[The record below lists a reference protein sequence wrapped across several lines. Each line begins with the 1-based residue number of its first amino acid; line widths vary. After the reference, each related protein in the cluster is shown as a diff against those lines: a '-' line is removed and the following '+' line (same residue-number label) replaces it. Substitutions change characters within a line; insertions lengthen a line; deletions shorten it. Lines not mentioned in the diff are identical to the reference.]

1 MLILAQNPPAVN
13 PFFAKNCRNTDFFL
27 CRRFYWKAADFIRQ
41 ILPLFPLIPGGIR
54 IIMRENFQIA
64 RNVPMRYDRVYNFS
78 AGPAMMPESVLEEI
92 AAEVLNY
99 HGSGMSVMEMSHRSP
114 VFQEI
119 LSQSEADLRTLMHIP
134 DNYKV
139 LFVQGGGTVQFAMVP
154 MNLMKNGV
162 ACYVE
167 TGAWSKKAIAEA
179 KRYGEVKIV
188 ASSADK
194 NFSYLPDCSDLDIPD
209 NADYVY
215 ICENETI
222 NGTAYHTLPNTKG
235 KVLVADQSSLF
246 LSRPCDVSKY
256 GLIWA
261 GVQKNVGPAGMS
273 IVIIRED
280 LIRED
285 LPEFV
290 PTYLRYKTHADADSL
305 YNTPNCWSIY
315 CCGKVFQYLL
325 ANGGLEAMAQRN
337 EEKAAVLYGFLDR
350 SQFFTAAVRKEDRS
364 LMNVPFFSPSKEQDA
379 EVAAS
384 AKAAGF
390 DNLKGHKSVGGLRAS
405 IYNAMPKEGV
415 EALVDFLKKYEA
427 EHT

>member
-1 MLILAQNPPAVN
+1 MKYN
-13 PFFAKNCRNTDFFL
+13 RT
-27 CRRFYWKAADFIRQ
+27 
-41 ILPLFPLIPGGIR
+41 
-54 IIMRENFQIA
+54 
-64 RNVPMRYDRVYNFS
+64 YNFS
-78 AGPAMMPESVLEEI
+78 AGPAMMPEPVLEEI
-92 AAEVLNY
+92 RDEMMNY
-99 HGSGMSVMEMSHRSP
+99 RGSGMCVMEMSHRSK
-114 VFQEI
+114 VFQDI
-119 LSQSEADLRTLMHIP
+119 LAQAEADLRELMHIP
-134 DNYKV
+134 ENYKV

-194 NFSYLPDCSDLDIPD
+194 NFSYIPDCSDLDIPD

-222 NGTAYHTLPNTKG
+222 HGTTWHNLPNTKG
-235 KVLVADQSSLF
+235 KVLVADQSSMF

-256 GLIWA
+256 GLIWG
-261 GVQKNVGPAGMS
+261 GVQKNVGPAGMA

-305 YNTPNCWSIY
+305 YNTPNCWAIY
-315 CCGKVFQYLL
+315 CCGKVFKYLL
-325 ANGGLEAMAQRN
+325 DNGGLEAMAQRN
-337 EEKAAVLYGFLDR
+337 AEKAAILYDFLDQ
-350 SQFFTAAVRKEDRS
+350 SKFFTGAVRKEDRS
-364 LMNVPFFSPSKEQDA
+364 YMNVPFVSPSKEQDA
-379 EVAAS
+379 EVVAAT
-384 AKAAGF
+384 KAAGF

-415 EALVDFLKKYEA
+415 EALVAFLKKYEA
-427 EHT
+427 ERA

>member
-1 MLILAQNPPAVN
+1 M
-13 PFFAKNCRNTDFFL
+13 K
-27 CRRFYWKAADFIRQ
+27 
-41 ILPLFPLIPGGIR
+41 
-54 IIMRENFQIA
+54 
-64 RNVPMRYDRVYNFS
+64 YDRVYNFS
-78 AGPAMMPESVLEEI
+78 AGPAMMPEPVLEEI

-99 HGSGMSVMEMSHRSP
+99 RGSGMSVMEMSHRSK
-114 VFQEI
+114 VFQDI
-119 LSQSEADLRTLMHIP
+119 LAQAEADLRELMHIP
-134 DNYKV
+134 ENYKV

-154 MNLMKNGV
+154 MNLMKKGV

-194 NFSYLPDCSDLDIPD
+194 NFSYIPNCSDLDIPD

-222 NGTAYHTLPNTKG
+222 HGTTWHNLPNTKG
-235 KVLVADQSSLF
+235 KILVADQSSMF

-285 LPEFV
+285 VPEFV

-305 YNTPNCWSIY
+305 YNTPNCWAIY
-315 CCGKVFQYLL
+315 CCGKVFKYLL
-325 ANGGLEAMAQRN
+325 DNGGLEAMAQRN
-337 EEKAAVLYGFLDR
+337 AEKAAILYDFLDQ
-350 SQFFTAAVRKEDRS
+350 SKFFTGAVRKEDRS
-364 LMNVPFFSPSKEQDA
+364 YMNVPFVSPSKEQDA
-379 EVAAS
+379 EVVAAT
-384 AKAAGF
+384 KAAGF

-415 EALVDFLKKYEA
+415 EALVEFLKKYEA
-427 EHT
+427 EHA

>member
-1 MLILAQNPPAVN
+1 M
-13 PFFAKNCRNTDFFL
+13 K
-27 CRRFYWKAADFIRQ
+27 
-41 ILPLFPLIPGGIR
+41 
-54 IIMRENFQIA
+54 
-64 RNVPMRYDRVYNFS
+64 YDRVYNFS
-78 AGPAMMPESVLEEI
+78 AGPAMMPEPVLEEI

-99 HGSGMSVMEMSHRSP
+99 RGSGMSVMEMSHRSK
-114 VFQEI
+114 VFQDI
-119 LSQSEADLRTLMHIP
+119 LAQAEADLRELMHIP
-134 DNYKV
+134 ENYKV

-154 MNLMKNGV
+154 MNLMKKGV

-194 NFSYLPDCSDLDIPD
+194 NFSYIPNCSDLDIPD

-222 NGTAYHTLPNTKG
+222 HGTTWHNLPNTKG
-235 KVLVADQSSLF
+235 KILVADQSSMF

-261 GVQKNVGPAGMS
+261 GVQKNVGPAGMA

-285 LPEFV
+285 VPEFV

-305 YNTPNCWSIY
+305 YNTPNCWAIY
-315 CCGKVFQYLL
+315 CCGKVFKYLL
-325 ANGGLEAMAQRN
+325 DNGGLEAMAQRN
-337 EEKAAVLYGFLDR
+337 AEKAAILYDFLDQ
-350 SQFFTAAVRKEDRS
+350 SKFFTGAVRKEDRS
-364 LMNVPFFSPSKEQDA
+364 YMNVPFVSPSKEQDA
-379 EVAAS
+379 EVVAAT
-384 AKAAGF
+384 KAAGF

-415 EALVDFLKKYEA
+415 EALVEVLKKYEA
-427 EHT
+427 EHA

>member
-1 MLILAQNPPAVN
+1 V
-13 PFFAKNCRNTDFFL
+13 K
-27 CRRFYWKAADFIRQ
+27 
-41 ILPLFPLIPGGIR
+41 
-54 IIMRENFQIA
+54 
-64 RNVPMRYDRVYNFS
+64 YDRVYNFS
-78 AGPAMMPESVLEEI
+78 AGPAMMPEPVLEEI

-99 HGSGMSVMEMSHRSP
+99 HGSGMSVMEMSHRSK
-114 VFQEI
+114 VFQDI
-119 LSQSEADLRTLMHIP
+119 LAEAEADLRTLMNIP
-134 DNYKV
+134 ENYKI

-179 KRYGEVKIV
+179 KRYGEVKVV

-194 NFSYLPDCSDLDIPD
+194 NFSYIPDCSDLDIPG

-222 NGTAYHTLPNTKG
+222 HGTTWHHLPDTKG
-235 KVLVADQSSLF
+235 KILVADQSSMF

-261 GVQKNVGPAGMS
+261 GVQKNVGPAGMA

-280 LIRED
+280 LIRD
-285 LPEFV
+285 DVPEFV

-305 YNTPNCWSIY
+305 YNTPNCWAIY
-315 CCGKVFQYLL
+315 CCGKVFKYLL
-325 ANGGLEAMAQRN
+325 ANGGLEAMAKRN
-337 EEKAAVLYGFLDR
+337 AEKAAILYDFLDQ
-350 SQFFTAAVRKEDRS
+350 SKFFTGAVRKEDRS
-364 LMNVPFFSPSKEQDA
+364 YMNVPFVSPSKEQDA
-379 EVAAS
+379 EVVAAT
-384 AKAAGF
+384 KAAGF

-415 EALVDFLKKYEA
+415 EALVEFLKQYEA
-427 EHT
+427 QHA

>member
-1 MLILAQNPPAVN
+1 M
-13 PFFAKNCRNTDFFL
+13 K
-27 CRRFYWKAADFIRQ
+27 
-41 ILPLFPLIPGGIR
+41 
-54 IIMRENFQIA
+54 
-64 RNVPMRYDRVYNFS
+64 YDRVYNFS
-78 AGPAMMPESVLEEI
+78 AGPAMMPEPVLEEI

-99 HGSGMSVMEMSHRSP
+99 HGSGMSVMEMSHRSK
-114 VFQEI
+114 VFQDI
-119 LSQSEADLRTLMHIP
+119 LAEAEADLRTLMNIP
-134 DNYKV
+134 ENYKI

-179 KRYGEVKIV
+179 KRYGEVKV
-188 ASSADK
+188 VVSSADK
-194 NFSYLPDCSDLDIPD
+194 NFSYIPDCSDLDIPD

-222 NGTAYHTLPNTKG
+222 HGTTWHHLPDTKG
-235 KVLVADQSSLF
+235 KILVADQSSMF

-261 GVQKNVGPAGMS
+261 GVQKNVGPAGMA

-280 LIRED
+280 LIRD
-285 LPEFV
+285 DVPEFV

-305 YNTPNCWSIY
+305 YNTPNCWAIY
-315 CCGKVFQYLL
+315 CCGKVFKYLL
-325 ANGGLEAMAQRN
+325 ANGGLEAMAKRN
-337 EEKAAVLYGFLDR
+337 AEKAAILYDFLDQ
-350 SQFFTAAVRKEDRS
+350 SKFFTGAVRKEDRS
-364 LMNVPFFSPSKEQDA
+364 YMNVPFVSPSKEQDA